1 MKIIKNKIVIAS
13 HNEGKISEIKEIF
26 NDFKYQV
33 YSSKEFKLEEP
44 EETGSSFEENAL
56 IKAKFTSKKT
66 GFVSLSDDSGLCI
79 DALNG
84 EPGVYSARYAG
95 KDKDFN
101 LAMNVLQKKMINIS
115 NKKCKFV
122 CALSL
127 CWPNGF
133 NITVRGEI
141 FGNFVW
147 PPRGYLGFGYDP
159 IFQPLGMQ
167 ETFAEINPKLKHA
180 ISHRSVAFQNLKM
193 KINLS

>member
-101 LAMNVLQKKMINIS
+101 LLDDTHPFYNCYDKKKNPYS
-115 NKKCKFV
+115 QFKQYTQDDLEKGKKRKKFMDT
-122 CALSL
+122 
-127 CWPNGF
+127 P
-133 NITVRGEI
+133 
-141 FGNFVW
+141 
-147 PPRGYLGFGYDP
+147 Y
-159 IFQPLGMQ
+159 
-167 ETFAEINPKLKHA
+167 
-180 ISHRSVAFQNLKM
+180 KM
-193 KINLS
+193 FF